1 MDTLWKKVSKRRSTL
16 AIAAL
21 TASVLAVLP
30 GCSLLPKEEQALQ
43 PPLVKPVKENFELY
57 EVKKGTIT
65 KQVSGVGTF
74 ASDRLQY
81 LSYNESGGRFS
92 SMNVSMGSKVAKGDV
107 VAQLDKGEVEGKIRQ
122 QEIVLEKAKL
132 ALEQAKEDQRGD
144 AIAIRMKVL
153 DVQKEQIALDMLR
166 QQLERTK
173 LVSNVDGIVTFM
185 DPIKQGDAVTAYKTL
200 LTISDPKSIKLV
212 YETANS
218 NDLTGIQVGMAAD
231 LKIKNTALKGKVVQI
246 PATAPQSD
254 VKAIQ
259 DKNAKSIVIVPD
271 ELPETVT
278 IGTNADITI
287 VTEKRDNVLLIPKVG
302 LRSYMGR
309 DYVQVLEGESRK
321 EVDVEKGI
329 VSATEVEIRKGLK
342 EGQKVILNN

>member
-1 MDTLWKKVSKRRSTL
+1 MWKKVSKRRSTL

-271 ELPETVT
+271 ELPDTVT

>member
-1 MDTLWKKVSKRRSTL
+1 MWKKANHRHKPF
-16 AIAAL
+16 IMAAL
-21 TASVLAVLP
+21 AASVLALP

-65 KQVSGVGTF
+65 KQISGVGTF

-81 LSYNESGGRFS
+81 LSYPESGGRLTAI
-92 SMNVSMGSKVAKGDV
+92 NVMLGSEVAKGDV
-107 VAQLDKGEVEGKIRQ
+107 VAELDKGEIEGKIRQ
-122 QEIVLEKAKL
+122 QELVVEKAKI
-132 ALEQAKEDQRGD
+132 ALEQTKDEKRGD
-144 AIAIRMKVL
+144 ALAIRSKVL
-153 DVQKEQIALDMLR
+153 DVQKEEIQLDMLR
-166 QQLERTK
+166 QQLAKTK
-173 LVSNVDGIVTFM
+173 LISDVDGIVTYI
-185 DPIKQGDAVTAYKTL
+185 DSIKQGDAVTAYKT
-200 LTISDPKSIKLV
+200 IVSVSDPKSIKLV
-212 YETANS
+212 YETANT
-218 NDLTGIQVGMAAD
+218 NDLTGIQVGMTAE
-231 LKIKNTALKGKVVQI
+231 LKIKSTSLQGKVVQI

-254 VKAIQ
+254 VKAIA

-271 ELPETVT
+271 RLPDEVT
-278 IGTNADITI
+278 IGTNADISI
-287 VTEKRDNVLLIPKVG
+287 VTEQRENVLVIPKVG
-302 LRSYMGR
+302 LRSYLGR

>member
-1 MDTLWKKVSKRRSTL
+1 MWKKANNRPNSVIVAVL
-16 AIAAL
+16 A
-21 TASVLAVLP
+21 ASVLAALP

-57 EVKKGTIT
+57 EVKRGNIT

-74 ASDRLQY
+74 ASDKLQY
-81 LSYNESGGRFS
+81 LYYPESGGRLNA
-92 SMNVSMGSKVAKGDV
+92 MNVSLGAKVSKGDV
-107 VAQLDKGEVEGKIRQ
+107 VAQLEKGEVEGKIRQ
-122 QEIVLEKAKL
+122 QELVVEKAQI
-132 ALEQAKEDQRGD
+132 ALEQAKEEKRGD
-144 AIAIRMKVL
+144 ALTIRSKVL
-153 DVQKEQIALDMLR
+153 DVQKEQIQLDMLR
-166 QQLERTK
+166 QQLNRTK
-173 LVSNVDGIVTFM
+173 LVSDVDGIVTFI
-185 DPIKQGDAVTAYKTL
+185 DTIKQGDAVTAYKTL
-200 LTISDPKSIKLV
+200 LTVSDPKSMKLA
-212 YETANS
+212 YESSNS
-218 NDLTGIQVGMAAD
+218 ADLTGIQVGMVAD
-231 LKIKNTALKGKVVQI
+231 LKIKSKPLKGKVVQI

-254 VKAIQ
+254 VKAIA
-259 DKNAKSIVIVPD
+259 DKNAKSIIIVPD
-271 ELPETVT
+271 ELPPEVT

-287 VTEKRDNVLLIPKVG
+287 VTENRDNVLIIPKVG

>member
-1 MDTLWKKVSKRRSTL
+1 MWKKVSKRRSTL

>member
-1 MDTLWKKVSKRRSTL
+1 MWKKVNKRRSSL
-16 AIAAL
+16 AIVAL

-57 EVKKGTIT
+57 EVKQGTIT

-74 ASDRLQY
+74 ASDKLQY
-81 LSYNESGGRFS
+81 LSYNESGGRLS
-92 SMNVSMGSKVAKGDV
+92 SMNVSLGSKVAKGDV

-122 QEIVLEKAKL
+122 QEIVVEKAKL
-132 ALEQAKEDQRGD
+132 ALEQAKDEQRGD
-144 AIAIRMKVL
+144 SVAIRMKVL
-153 DVQKEQIALDMLR
+153 DVQKEEIQLDMLR
-166 QQLERTK
+166 QQLNRTK

-200 LTISDPKSIKLV
+200 LTVSDPKSIKLV
-212 YETANS
+212 YETANT
-218 NDLTGIQVGMAAD
+218 NDLTGIQVGMPAD
-231 LKIKNTALKGKVVQI
+231 LKIKNTSLKGKVVQI

-271 ELPETVT
+271 EIPDSVT

-287 VTEKRDNVLLIPKVG
+287 VTEKRDNVLIIPKVG

>member
-1 MDTLWKKVSKRRSTL
+1 LWKKLNQRRSSL
-16 AIAAL
+16 AIAVA
-21 TASVLAVLP
+21 TATVIAVLP

-57 EVKKGTIT
+57 EVKRGTIS
-65 KQVSGVGTF
+65 KQITGVGTF

-81 LSYNESGGRFS
+81 LSYPESGGRLS
-92 SMNVSMGSKVAKGDV
+92 SINVTLGAQVAKGDV
-107 VAQLDKGEVEGKIRQ
+107 VAQLDMGELETRIKQ
-122 QEIVLEKAKL
+122 QELSVEQAKIQ
-132 ALEQAKEDQRGD
+132 LEQAKDNQRGD
-144 AIAIRMKVL
+144 AHAIRLRVL
-153 DVQKEQIALDMLR
+153 DVQQEEIQLDQLKR
-166 QQLERTK
+166 QLARTK
-173 LVSNVDGIVTFM
+173 LVSDVNGIVTFV

-218 NDLTGIQVGMAAD
+218 SDLTGIQVGMTAD
-231 LKIKNTALKGKVVQI
+231 LKIKNTSLKGKIVQI

-259 DKNAKSIVIVPD
+259 DRNARSVVILPD
-271 ELPETVT
+271 EFPPGAT

-287 VTEKRDNVLLIPKVG
+287 VTERRENVIVIPKVG

-329 VSATEVEIRKGLK
+329 VSATEVEIRNGLK

>member
-1 MDTLWKKVSKRRSTL
+1 MWKKANKRRSTL

-21 TASVLAVLP
+21 MGSVLAVLP

-57 EVKKGTIT
+57 EVKKGAIT

-132 ALEQAKEDQRGD
+132 ALEQAKEEQRGD

-185 DPIKQGDAVTAYKTL
+185 DPIKQGDAVAAYKTL

-212 YETANS
+212 YETANT
-218 NDLTGIQVGMAAD
+218 NDLTGIQVGMTAD

-254 VKAIQ
+254 VKSIQ

-271 ELPETVT
+271 ELPDTVT